1 MLLMIGTGTQL
12 CPLRSDEQRRKITDK
27 SEDCLSP
34 KLATIL
40 GEFRSDRYFSSSA
53 VNPAGAM
60 RRGAFGVV
68 RGLGHASPLTRRLG
82 ETANYP

>member
-1 MLLMIGTGTQL
+1 
-12 CPLRSDEQRRKITDK
+12 
-27 SEDCLSP
+27 
-34 KLATIL
+34 LATIL